1 MTMKANKLATPTVK
15 HKAQK
20 GRQQTWSHL
29 PNTTIPWRI
38 RLKSL
43 FILTKVARWLGKK
56 EICLIQ
62 APRQSAN
69 QGKSADPLN
78 NAASKYNVLLE
89 SAWAPLDVQFS
100 EAVFV
105 ASVKVKVKVKVI
117 SIMTRILRRHRLIR
131 PRYIL
136 PIICLLIFLHSLS
149 SDHIDFD
156 WQLPSAPPQHGPE
169 VLKLHWCQVTEGCQ
183 RMRICQERLGRIGP
197 KPNRL
202 SCITWVLG
210 KRHNPFFLLT
220 RLS

>member
-1 MTMKANKLATPTVK
+1 MDKATPS
-15 HKAQK
+15 
-20 GRQQTWSHL
+20 G
-29 PNTTIPWRI
+29 P
-38 RLKSL
+38 
-43 FILTKVARWLGKK
+43 GKK
-56 EICLIQ
+56 QIFYGSQLGQKC
-62 APRQSAN
+62 
-69 QGKSADPLN
+69 KSAR
-78 NAASKYNVLLE
+78 KGK
-89 SAWAPLDVQFS
+89 
-100 EAVFV
+100 VFDGIL
-105 ASVKVKVKVKVI
+105 KI
-117 SIMTRILRRHRLIR
+117 SIIVRRPTNLNSEIPVLVSRVFSSSPHTRTGHRSTSSQS
-131 PRYIL
+131 YASSF
-136 PIICLLIFLHSLS
+136 FLHSLS